1 MLNPQ
6 SILQSSISLIA
17 INVNRSIRA
26 QESYDNVVVVIY
38 MRHRIHTTF
47 SGTTQNKRQNPPK
60 NVSSLTRLSY
70 PRSGSSASDIII
82 SIFPGQEE
90 EAWRTKK
97 SERNEMERIWGN
109 NNYHATML
117 TTRTRWWPVVNETTE
132 WKINKI
138 KGKKIGCPSNEGND
152 TLMTRMDVR
161 FVTSLNK
168 NNSPLVIPVSIVTQ
182 YARFKS

>member
-1 MLNPQ
+1 
-6 SILQSSISLIA
+6 
-17 INVNRSIRA
+17 
-26 QESYDNVVVVIY
+26 
-38 MRHRIHTTF
+38 
-47 SGTTQNKRQNPPK
+47 
-60 NVSSLTRLSY
+60 
-70 PRSGSSASDIII
+70 
-82 SIFPGQEE
+82 
-90 EAWRTKK
+90 
-97 SERNEMERIWGN
+97 
-109 NNYHATML
+109 ML

-168 NNSPLVIPVSIVTQ
+168 NNSSLVIPVSIVTQ